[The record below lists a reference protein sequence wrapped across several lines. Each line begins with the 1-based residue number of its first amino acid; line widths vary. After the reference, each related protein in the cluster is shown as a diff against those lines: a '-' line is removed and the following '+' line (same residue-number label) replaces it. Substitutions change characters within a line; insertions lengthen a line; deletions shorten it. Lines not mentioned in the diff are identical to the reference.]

1 MTEITKRFPKLLLLA
16 SGLGLGL
23 LVGVGMMI
31 GALSAVQVTQDENPN
46 QPSLPQGIPLE
57 AGTSS
62 VGENISMA
70 TGAIDEFVEG
80 VFILDHLTGQLS
92 CFVVNPR
99 ALGSGVLIG
108 QFQANVAADLGLVK
122 GKEPDYVMT
131 VGNIEAL
138 RGSGIS
144 QPAQCVVYVADG
156 NSGNVIGYSLAWNTT
171 AARSSRVQG
180 GPFLKVMAAKAR
192 PNIAQE

>member
-1 MTEITKRFPKLLLLA
+1 MTNNAKVFSKLLMLA

-31 GALSAVQVTQDENPN
+31 GATGTVHQQENASSN
-46 QPSLPQGIPLE
+46 HTSLPVGVPLE

-62 VGENISMA
+62 VGKNISMA
-70 TGAIDEFVEG
+70 TGQIDGDVEG
-80 VFILDHLTGQLS
+80 VFVLDHLTGQLT

-99 ALGSGVLIG
+99 GLGSGVLLG
-108 QFQANVAADLGLVK
+108 QFQANVAADLGLVQ

-131 VGNIEAL
+131 VGAVNPL
-138 RGSGIS
+138 RGTGASR
-144 QPAQCVVYVADG
+144 PASSVVYVADG
-156 NSGNVIGYSLAWNTT
+156 NSGNVVGYSLQWNQSVARQNT
-171 AARSSRVQG
+171 AQRGVL
-180 GPFLKVMAAKAR
+180 FKVMAAKAR